1 MCRVTTSRSCG
12 STAPDCT
19 KVSRS
24 VACVIFTSASWSCR
38 RPLRRPSSRSLAN
51 GGPPTFMQIGGPS
64 PTTTDRS
71 GFRAWI
77 GNVAGAFATC
87 SMIQSGS

>member
-1 MCRVTTSRSCG
+1 MWRVTTSRSCG

-19 KVSRS
+19 NVSRS
-24 VACVIFTSASWSCR
+24 LACVIFTSVSWSWR

-64 PTTTDRS
+64 PITTERS

-77 GNVAGAFATC
+77 GKVAGAFATC
-87 SMIQSGS
+87 SITQSGS